1 MPETVDIS
9 EVWAGDPQWS
19 AHSIQALVD
28 PEKKPTREQ
37 VAVIEGPLRPTLV
50 VAGAGSGKT
59 ETMSMRVLWLVANQ
73 GISPERILGL
83 TFTRKAAGELSE
95 RLRARLSVLAEA
107 IPQLAV
113 EETPTVSTYNSF
125 AQRIVKEHGWR
136 LGYSQDVRLIGE
148 AAAIQLLTTIVREQD
163 VDNLPERSL
172 STIVSE
178 CHDLAGKLAEHGIS
192 LDTARQEFDTLEE
205 LIALTAEKG
214 SGYFADGATMMD
226 AMERRRQYLEVVR
239 EFAARKLRMGVIDF
253 ADQLAIATRLVAS
266 YPEVVEAIR
275 GEFDA
280 VLLDE
285 FQDTSVIQMTL
296 FSEIFGSHKGKTLA
310 VTAVGDPNQAIYGW
324 RGASSA
330 SLEDFI
336 VAFDAGLDSA
346 PALTEEEQ
354 IKKTREQTL
363 TLSTA
368 WRNDKQILFAANVL
382 SAPLAHAS
390 ERVVVKPLEPR
401 PGAGIGQ
408 VECKYLYTSQQEAEY
423 VAEIFSRTV
432 AAWEQLCDEAR
443 HQGRQVPE
451 RPSMAVLAKRR
462 KDFDRFAY
470 ALRQKGLP
478 IQIFDSGGLLDH
490 PIIKRLVSAL
500 RASSD
505 LADAPSLL
513 YLIDKLRL
521 GASDM
526 TLLWDWAQEQARA
539 KSSHT
544 RVSTPQEDNLAHP
557 HYQPERWDTAA
568 LLMEAID
575 SPPASGWQSR
585 PDGPAFTEEAHNRV
599 LVLGQRLR
607 LLRSVAAHGIE
618 TFVERAISIFGLVQD
633 SLADHTRSNGR
644 DVLDAFMDIVIEY
657 AVGNEWADIPGFLTW
672 LDIANDKE
680 RGLPSPGADPI
691 EGAVHIMTV
700 HGSKGLEW
708 DVVAVVGMSD
718 GAFPQHRS
726 TSKLRSLVKHPGYY
740 SVDPHDVWK
749 DSGWATKANE
759 LPYDMRGDASVLPL
773 FDAPFYVLSGGGA
786 DKALSFKQ
794 WYDTIFRA
802 EIGKY
807 VEREQRRL
815 AYVAV
820 TRARH
825 TLLLT
830 GNWLDT
836 PGGRAPSI
844 YLHEVLQSMHMR
856 VLEKTAAEAP
866 TPELRADWDNSWI
879 AMLPL
884 EQRRILHQEWGHSL
898 KEWSDTKACIDQAKE
913 AGQSEE
919 EAKPTFFYPAP
930 STPEQV
936 AVERAAEAVV
946 EHARTLP
953 AHVDVL
959 ELLDEHDDTLM
970 MRHIAAI
977 IAEHRRAQDSTVQ
990 RLELSAM
997 PATSVA
1003 SLVEDRD
1010 AFALHMRRPLPAR
1023 PSSSASLGTLIHS
1036 WVERQ
1041 LRQLTGELWAEPISG
1056 VELLNTREQKR
1067 LQQMQDNFN
1076 AYELPG
1082 KITALEEPFSVNVH
1096 GVTIQGRIDAIFT
1109 DQNGDIIVDWKSG
1122 RFPQPG
1128 DTHKLRYFRDQLELY
1143 RQAWAARKGCDP
1155 QEVRARLFF
1164 LEHGQELDVETISR
1178 WLEVEENEP
1187 SLSDTIA
1194 LALSI
1199 DDIA

>member
-1 MPETVDIS
+1 MPETVES
-9 EVWAGDPQWS
+9 SAVWVGDSQWT
-19 AHSIQALVD
+19 AQSIQALVD
-28 PEKKPTREQ
+28 PEKQPTLEQ

-73 GISPERILGL
+73 GILPERILGL

-95 RLRARLSVLAEA
+95 RLRARLSVLAET
-107 IPQLAV
+107 ISQLNV

-148 AAAIQLLTTIVREQD
+148 AAAIQLMTTIVREQD
-163 VDNLPERSL
+163 VEHLPEREL

-178 CHDLAGKLAEHGIS
+178 CHNLAGKLAEHGIS
-192 LDTARQEFDTLEE
+192 LDTARQEFDLIDD
-205 LIALTAEKG
+205 LIALTSEKNN
-214 SGYFADGATMMD
+214 GYYADGANMMD
-226 AMERRRQYLEVVR
+226 AMERRRQYLGVVR
-239 EFAARKLRMGVIDF
+239 EFAARKQRMGVIDF
-253 ADQLAIATRLVAS
+253 ADQLAIATRLVTG

-275 GEFDA
+275 SEFDA

-296 FSEIFGSHKGKTLA
+296 FSEIFGSHKGRALA

-336 VAFDAGLDSA
+336 VAFDAGVDSA

-382 SAPLAHAS
+382 SAPLARAS

-408 VECKYLYTSQQEAEY
+408 VNCKYLSTSEQEAQY
-423 VAEIFSRTV
+423 VAEVFSHTV
-432 AAWEQLCDEAR
+432 SAWEKQCDEAR
-443 HQGRQVPE
+443 RLGKKLPN

-462 KDFDRFAY
+462 RDFDRFAY

-478 IQIFDSGGLLDH
+478 IQIFDSGGLLEH
-490 PIIKRLVSAL
+490 PTIKRLVSAL

-505 LADAPSLL
+505 VADTPSLL

-526 TLLWDWAQEQARA
+526 TLLWEWAQKQARSQSA
-539 KSSHT
+539 HNIS
-544 RVSTPQEDNLAHP
+544 VSEPGGTTEHP
-557 HYQPERWDTAA
+557 LYQPERWDSAA

-575 SPPASGWQSR
+575 SPPPSGWQPR
-585 PDGPAFTEEAHNRV
+585 PDGPAFTEEARSRV

-607 LLRSVAAHGIE
+607 LLRSASAYGIE

-644 DVLDAFMDIVIEY
+644 DVLDAFMDIVIDY
-657 AVGNEWADIPGFLTW
+657 ATGNEWADIPGFLTW
-672 LDIANDKE
+672 LDIAHDKE

-691 EGAVHIMTV
+691 DGAVHIMTI

-726 TSKLRSLVKHPGYY
+726 TSKLRRLVKHPGYY
-740 SVDPHDVWK
+740 SVDPNDVWK

-759 LPYDMRGDASVLPL
+759 LPYDMRGDASVLPP
-773 FDAPFYVLSGGGA
+773 FDAAFYVMSGGGA
-786 DKALSFKQ
+786 DKTVSFKQ
-794 WYDTIFRA
+794 WYDTFFRA
-802 EIGKY
+802 QVGQHM
-807 VEREQRRL
+807 EREQRRL

-844 YLHEVLQSMHMR
+844 YLHEVLRSMHMR
-856 VLEKTAAEAP
+856 VLEKTASEAP
-866 TPELRADWDNSWI
+866 TPDLRADWDNSWI
-879 AMLPL
+879 ALLPM

-898 KEWSDTKACIDQAKE
+898 KEWNDTEASIAQAKE

-919 EAKPTFFYPAP
+919 AAKPTFFYPAP
-930 STPEQV
+930 STPEQR
-936 AVERAAEAVV
+936 AVEQAVHSIM

-953 AHVDVL
+953 EQIDIL
-959 ELLDEHDDTLM
+959 ELLHHDDDLM

-977 IAEHRRAQDSTVQ
+977 IAEHRRAQETAIQ

-1003 SLVEDRD
+1003 ALLEDRD
-1010 AFALHMRRPLPAR
+1010 AFALRMRRPLPAR

-1041 LRQLTGELWAEPISG
+1041 LRQLTGELWLEPISG
-1056 VELLNTREQKR
+1056 VELLNTREQER
-1067 LQQMQDNFN
+1067 LQKMQNNFS

-1082 KITALEEPFSVNVH
+1082 KILTLEEPFSVNVH

-1109 DQNGDIIVDWKSG
+1109 GQGGDIIVDWKSG
-1122 RFPQPG
+1122 RFPQRT
-1128 DTHKLRYFRDQLELY
+1128 DIHQLRYFRDQLELY
-1143 RQAWAARKGCDP
+1143 RQAWAARQGYDP
-1155 QEVRARLFF
+1155 DNVSARLFF
-1164 LEHGQELDVETISR
+1164 LEHGQELGLDTINR
-1178 WLEVEENEP
+1178 WLDAQDNEP
-1187 SLSDTIA
+1187 SLSDNIA
-1194 LALSI
+1194 MALSI
-1199 DDIA
+1199 EDIA